1 MNLGDVIKK
10 YREDHS
16 MSQAAFSRRSGI
28 SKGYISMLENNRNP
42 STGKP
47 LVPTYTIFEAVAKVI
62 GCSTNQLIEMM
73 NEDQMIVFNQTSNAM
88 DCPPDE
94 LLKGL
99 EDHSIQFVQTSG
111 IHPVPDDGFVPA
123 SSTKEKIIQHLDGMT
138 EDQLE
143 KFLAVIEMIHK
154 PE

>member
-1 MNLGDVIKK
+1 
-10 YREDHS
+10 
-16 MSQAAFSRRSGI
+16 MSQAAFAQVSGI

-47 LVPTYTIFEAVAKVI
+47 LVPTYTVFESVAKVI
-62 GCSTNQLIEMM
+62 GCTTDQLIASM
-73 NEDQMIVFNQTSNAM
+73 NEDQMIVFNQTSHAL
-88 DCPPDE
+88 DCPPSD

-99 EDHSIQFVQTSG
+99 EDRTIRFTPTSS
-111 IHPVPDDGFVPA
+111 IHPVPDCSVSDHVT
-123 SSTKEKIIQHLDGMT
+123 TKEKIIQHLDMMS

>member
-10 YREDHS
+10 YREEHS
-16 MSQAAFSRRSGI
+16 MSQASFAQKSGI

-62 GCSTNQLIEMM
+62 GCSTNHLIEMM
-73 NEDQMIVFNQTSNAM
+73 NEDQMIVFNQTSHAM

-99 EDHSIQFVQTSG
+99 EDRSIRFLQTNG
-111 IHPVPDDGFVPA
+111 IHPLPDDNFISEP
-123 SSTKEKIIQHLDGMT
+123 STKEKIIQLLDGMT

>member
-10 YREDHS
+10 YREEHS
-16 MSQAAFSRRSGI
+16 MSQAAFSQRSGI

-73 NEDQMIVFNQTSNAM
+73 NEDQMIVFNQTSHAM

-99 EDHSIQFVQTSG
+99 EDRSIHFLQTNG
-111 IHPVPDDGFVPA
+111 IHPLPDDNFISEP
-123 SSTKEKIIQHLDGMT
+123 STKEKIIQHLNGMT